1 VKLRLTSEVS
11 GKKVVMVFNQLF
23 RNNRT
28 DDESDEEPAIA
39 AQNSTPHTST
49 TDEPADVSYRSQQS
63 QRSRT
68 TSRRNSVETSR
79 RRILERVASAT
90 FSIITGGLDED
101 GEMKYLSGRSATCIL
116 INFISVGYIL
126 LPSGK
131 LKKAP

>member
-1 VKLRLTSEVS
+1 
-11 GKKVVMVFNQLF
+11 MVFNQLF
-23 RNNRT
+23 RSNRT

-39 AQNSTPHTST
+39 SAQIPTPHTST
-49 TDEPADVSYRSQQS
+49 SDEPADVSYRSQQS

-68 TSRRNSVETSR
+68 TSRRNSLEINS

-90 FSIITGGLDED
+90 FSIMTGGVDED

-131 LKKAP
+131 FKKRLKDSLYETYFS